1 MCGIVGYVG
10 SGARGEERSV
20 RGLLLGGLKRLEYRG
35 YDSAG
40 ISVIEDGRIE
50 SVRAVGNLDAL
61 HSKLNGAA
69 DANRAH
75 GGPGTNGAG
84 AVSQNGGGVAL
95 AARPVTTGIGHTR
108 WATHGRVSE
117 RNAHPHN
124 DSHDH
129 VHVVVNGIVEN
140 YVALR
145 DRLTAQGCTFTS
157 ETDAETIAHLIAHH
171 YEGDLAAAVRAAY
184 AELEGHYAFVAMSL
198 DEPDVLVGARRECP
212 LIVGRG
218 DEEQFVASAVPAF
231 LAHTRRVQFLD
242 NDEIVV
248 LRPDGVTITTPS
260 GEELERGVETVDW
273 DEDTAEKGGYETF
286 MLKEI
291 HEQADAVAET
301 IADRTA
307 AGRNVNLQED
317 GVLDE
322 ALFAGVRR
330 VVVVACGTSYHA
342 GLIGR
347 YAIEEWA
354 RLPVEMDIAS
364 EFRYRNPV
372 LGEGDLVV
380 GISQSGETADTLAA
394 MRMARERG
402 ARVLAI
408 TNVMGSQATREA
420 DGVLFT
426 RAGLE
431 IGVAATKTFLCQVAV
446 MYLLGLRL
454 AELRGTLAGER
465 VTELVTELKRLPHC
479 IAALTGEGG
488 RWAQDGGGAGAAHEG
503 IRGEVQAIADAHW
516 RSEFFLYIGRHI
528 GLPVALEGALKL
540 KEISYIATDAY
551 AAGEM
556 KHGPIALLDER
567 TPVVAVAT
575 DSPVLEKI
583 ASNMQEVR
591 ARGAHVIAIV
601 TAGDERIAAHADS
614 VIAVPA
620 IDWMLQ
626 PILAVIP
633 LQLLAY
639 EVACRRGLNVDQP
652 RNLAKTVTV
661 E

>member
-10 SGARGEERSV
+10 SAAQGEKRST
-20 RGLLLGGLKRLEYRG
+20 RELLLGGLKRLEYRG

-61 HSKLNGAA
+61 QSKLNGAV
-69 DANRAH
+69 DANGAR
-75 GGPGTNGAG
+75 GGVPSADDEGIA
-84 AVSQNGGGVAL
+84 ASQNAGGVAV
-95 AARPVTTGIGHTR
+95 ATRPATTGIGHTR
-108 WATHGRVSE
+108 WATHGRVNE

-124 DSHDH
+124 DSRDR

-145 DRLTAQGCTFTS
+145 DRLTAQGAAFTS
-157 ETDAETIAHLIAHH
+157 ETDAETIAHLISHH
-171 YEGDLAAAVRAAY
+171 YDGDLADAVRAAY
-184 AELEGHYAFVAMSL
+184 AELEGHYAFVAMSI

-218 DEEQFVASAVPAF
+218 EEEQFVASAVPAF
-231 LAHTRRVQFLD
+231 LAHTRQVQFLD

-248 LRPDGVTITTPS
+248 LRPDGVTVMTPA
-260 GEELERGVETVDW
+260 GEELQRAVETVDW
-273 DEDTAEKGGYETF
+273 DEDTAEKGGYDTF

-307 AGRNVNLQED
+307 AGTGVSLQEN
-317 GVLDE
+317 GVLEE
-322 ALFAGVRR
+322 ALLEGVQR

-408 TNVMGSQATREA
+408 TNVVGSQATRDA

-454 AELRGTLAGER
+454 AELRGTLSSER
-465 VTELVTELKRLPHC
+465 TTELVSELKRLPHC
-479 IAALTGEGG
+479 IAELTGEGG
-488 RWAQDGGGAGAAHEG
+488 RDGEDEKHRPREG
-503 IRGEVQAIADAHW
+503 VRPRVQAIADAHW

-567 TPVVAVAT
+567 TPVIAVAT

-591 ARGAHVIAIV
+591 ARGAHVIAIA
-601 TAGDERIAAHADS
+601 TAGDERIAAYADS
-614 VIAVPA
+614 VIQVPA

-639 EVACRRGLNVDQP
+639 EIACRRGLNVDQP